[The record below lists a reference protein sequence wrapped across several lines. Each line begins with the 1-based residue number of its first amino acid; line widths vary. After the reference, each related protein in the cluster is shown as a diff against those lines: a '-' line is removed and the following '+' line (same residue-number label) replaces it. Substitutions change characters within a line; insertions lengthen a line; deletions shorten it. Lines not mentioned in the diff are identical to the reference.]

1 MQLRAWLAVRA
12 MARERPTVVKGPFDI
27 AIVFCKPLK
36 KHLDVNVVAV
46 QIMKMNY
53 IRLNLI
59 KSSKKAFCSS
69 LTMKPSLA
77 VQASLKHVELYFY
90 IRGELHFVRLF
101 CLAATTPEHIGF
113 FAGSQKLSV
122 LLHHNAAGR
131 AVRHGVYVGIDRH
144 YRLFLHTILST
155 TPV

>member
-1 MQLRAWLAVRA
+1 

-27 AIVFCKPLK
+27 TIVFCKPLK

-69 LTMKPSLA
+69 LTMKTSLTIY
-77 VQASLKHVELYFY
+77 ASLKHIEFNLHVG
-90 IRGELHFVRLF
+90 GELHFVRIFRLT
-101 CLAATTPEHIGF
+101 ATTPERMRF
-113 FAGSQKLSV
+113 FASREEFAV
-122 LLHHNAAGR
+122 FLHHNAAG
-131 AVRHGVYVGIDRH
+131 
-144 YRLFLHTILST
+144 
-155 TPV
+155 